1 MSCQLIPKGFRQRD
15 VLHVSCSNKQRR
27 DVLQFEACY
36 PSTCQSHEEMQIL
49 ALRSKDP
56 LPLPEFVEFV
66 GECEEDI
73 SVLAFVCC
81 HLVACG
87 RGCEGDIPLL
97 CKHVESIE
105 SERALS
111 SKDAIA

>member
-1 MSCQLIPKGFRQRD
+1 MPAHPKRFSAERRSPRLLQQQTESAMSSSSKP
-15 VLHVSCSNKQRR
+15 
-27 DVLQFEACY
+27 AY
-36 PSTCQSHEEMQIL
+36 PATCQSHEEMQIL

-73 SVLAFVCC
+73 SVLALVCC